1 MKKIILIVF
10 LLFANLTFAGEQA
23 KEIFGKLI
31 IKVDTKKF
39 EYFRPGSFTDHF
51 LVRSDQAL
59 IAIKGRKK
67 TYLVLTHIDEF
78 GGGDFSSLCNESY
91 EILKKMQA
99 GQLIHRLEK
108 ISSKDCQIL
117 TENRTDVTFQRL
129 HLYRFRGVD
138 FVLSLSGTRSKK
150 DLKVALQF
158 VEDFLKENT
167 YELR

>member
-1 MKKIILIVF
+1 
-10 LLFANLTFAGEQA
+10 
-23 KEIFGKLI
+23 
-31 IKVDTKKF
+31 
-39 EYFRPGSFTDHF
+39 
-51 LVRSDQAL
+51 
-59 IAIKGRKK
+59 
-67 TYLVLTHIDEF
+67 
-78 GGGDFSSLCNESY
+78 
-91 EILKKMQA
+91 MQA

-138 FVLSLSGTRSKK
+138 FDLSLSGTRSKK